1 MRNTDINIKDY
12 DLIVIGAGSGGVRAA
27 RIAANYGA
35 KVAIVESVR
44 VGGTCVLRGCVP
56 KKLLVYGS
64 HIAHDLEDA
73 SGFGWNIGS
82 IEHDWVKLIE
92 AKNNELDRLNS
103 IYLNLLSKVEIITG
117 FGKIIGNNEV
127 EVNGSIIRANK
138 ILIAVGGKSF
148 LPEIK
153 GIDLCINSDQ
163 ALDLKALPKK
173 IVINGGGYIALE
185 FASIFASFGS
195 DVTLIYRGKHI
206 LRGFDADISNLITEE
221 YIKNNIKILTE
232 TEIISVS
239 KINHD
244 LLVTLSNNEEII
256 SNEVMFATGRVPNT
270 NGLGLN
276 EIGIKN
282 GSIGEVIVDK
292 NNQTSINN
300 IYAIGDV
307 TNRINLTPVAIA
319 EGQVFSDN
327 IFGGISKVCDYENV
341 ASAVF
346 SQPAIGVVGLSELEA
361 NNLYAEDGGIEVYK
375 TSFKPMKQTLGGR
388 DTKIFM
394 KMIVR
399 KNNNKVIG
407 IHGIGDDMPEIIQ
420 ICSVAIKAG
429 ATKDDFDN
437 TMGIH
442 PTAAE
447 ELVTLK

>member
-206 LRGFDADISNLITEE
+206 LRGFDSDISNLITEE

-244 LLVTLSNNEEII
+244 LLVTLSNKEEII
-256 SNEVMFATGRVPNT
+256 SDEVMFATGRIPNT

-361 NNLYAEDGGIEVYK
+361 NNLYAEEGGIEVYK
-375 TSFKPMKQTLGGR
+375 ASFKPMKQTLGGR

>member
-1 MRNTDINIKDY
+1 LRNTDINIKDY

-73 SGFGWNIGS
+73 AGFGWNIGS

-206 LRGFDADISNLITEE
+206 LRGFDSDISNLITEE

-239 KINHD
+239 KTNHD

-327 IFGGISKVCDYENV
+327 IFGGMSKVCDYENV

>member
-206 LRGFDADISNLITEE
+206 LRGFDSDISNLITEE

-239 KINHD
+239 KTNHD

-276 EIGIKN
+276 EIGINN

-327 IFGGISKVCDYENV
+327 IFGGMSKVCDYENV

>member
-1 MRNTDINIKDY
+1 MINSIKNTKNY

-27 RIAANYGA
+27 RIAANHGA
-35 KVAIVESVR
+35 KVAIIESVR

-56 KKLLVYGS
+56 KKLLVYGA
-64 HIAHDLEDA
+64 HIAHDIEDA
-73 SGFGWNIGS
+73 VGFGWNIGS
-82 IEHDWVKLIE
+82 IEHDWLKLIN
-92 AKNNELDRLNS
+92 AKDNELDRLNN
-103 IYLNLLSKVEIITG
+103 IYLGLLSKVEIIDG
-117 FGKIIGNNEV
+117 FGKIVSNNEV
-127 EVNGSIIRANK
+127 EVNGNIIKSKK
-138 ILIAVGGKSF
+138 ILIAVGGKPF

-163 ALDLKALPKK
+163 ALDLKSLPKK
-173 IVINGGGYIALE
+173 IIINGGGYIALE

-195 DVTLIYRGKHI
+195 DVTLIYRGKNL
-206 LRGFDADISNLITEE
+206 LRGFDADISNLIKEE
-221 YIKNNIKILTE
+221 CIKNNIKILTE
-232 TEIISVS
+232 TQINSVS
-239 KINHD
+239 KTNNG
-244 LLVTLSNNEEII
+244 LSVMLNNKEEIF
-256 SNEVMFATGRVPNT
+256 SNEVMFATGRIPNT
-270 NGLGLN
+270 SGLGLN
-276 EIGIKN
+276 ELGIKT
-282 GSIGEVIVDK
+282 GKVGEIIVDK
-292 NNQTSINN
+292 NNKTNANN

-327 IFGGISKVCDYENV
+327 FFGGMTRVCDYENV

-346 SQPAIGVVGLSELEA
+346 SQPAIGVVGVNELEA
-361 NNLYAEDGGIEVYK
+361 NNLYGEDGGVEVYK

-399 KNNNKVIG
+399 KKDNKVVG
-407 IHGIGDDMPEIIQ
+407 IHAMGDDMPEIIQ
-420 ICSVAIKAG
+420 ICGVAIKAG
-429 ATKDDFDN
+429 ATKSDFDN

>member
-244 LLVTLSNNEEII
+244 LLVTLSNKEEII
-256 SNEVMFATGRVPNT
+256 SDEVMFATGRIPNT

-327 IFGGISKVCDYENV
+327 IFGGMSKVCDYENV

-361 NNLYAEDGGIEVYK
+361 NNLYAEEGGIEVYK

>member
-1 MRNTDINIKDY
+1 MSETFFSIFFCGDISFFI
-12 DLIVIGAGSGGVRAA
+12 IP
-27 RIAANYGA
+27 AN
-35 KVAIVESVR
+35 S
-44 VGGTCVLRGCVP
+44 
-56 KKLLVYGS
+56 
-64 HIAHDLEDA
+64 
-73 SGFGWNIGS
+73 F
-82 IEHDWVKLIE
+82 
-92 AKNNELDRLNS
+92 
-103 IYLNLLSKVEIITG
+103 
-117 FGKIIGNNEV
+117 
-127 EVNGSIIRANK
+127 
-138 ILIAVGGKSF
+138 AV
-148 LPEIK
+148 
-153 GIDLCINSDQ
+153 
-163 ALDLKALPKK
+163 
-173 IVINGGGYIALE
+173 V

-239 KINHD
+239 KTNHD

-276 EIGIKN
+276 EIGINN

>member
-73 SGFGWNIGS
+73 AGFGWNIGS

-92 AKNNELDRLNS
+92 TKNNELDRLNS

-206 LRGFDADISNLITEE
+206 LRGFDSDISNLITEE

-239 KINHD
+239 KTNHD

-276 EIGIKN
+276 EIGINN

-361 NNLYAEDGGIEVYK
+361 NNLYAEEGGIEVYK

>member
-244 LLVTLSNNEEII
+244 LLVTLSNKEEII
-256 SNEVMFATGRVPNT
+256 SDEVMFATGRVPNT

-276 EIGIKN
+276 EIGINN

-327 IFGGISKVCDYENV
+327 IFGGMSKVCDYENV

>member
-1 MRNTDINIKDY
+1 LRNTDINIKDY

-73 SGFGWNIGS
+73 AGFGWNIGS

-117 FGKIIGNNEV
+117 FGKIISNNEV

-206 LRGFDADISNLITEE
+206 LRGFDSDISNLITEE

-244 LLVTLSNNEEII
+244 LLVTLSNKEEII
-256 SNEVMFATGRVPNT
+256 SDEVMFATGRVPNT

-361 NNLYAEDGGIEVYK
+361 NNLYAEEGGIEVYK

>member
-163 ALDLKALPKK
+163 ALDLKVLPKK

-206 LRGFDADISNLITEE
+206 LRGFDSDISNLITEE

-244 LLVTLSNNEEII
+244 LLVTLSNKEEII
-256 SNEVMFATGRVPNT
+256 SDEVMFATGRVPNT

-361 NNLYAEDGGIEVYK
+361 NNLYAEEGGIEVYK

>member
-73 SGFGWNIGS
+73 AGFGWNIGS

-244 LLVTLSNNEEII
+244 LLVTLSNKEEII
-256 SNEVMFATGRVPNT
+256 SDEVMFATGRVPNT

-361 NNLYAEDGGIEVYK
+361 NNLYAEEGGIEVYK

>member
-73 SGFGWNIGS
+73 AGFGWNIGS

-206 LRGFDADISNLITEE
+206 LRGFDSDISNLITEE

-244 LLVTLSNNEEII
+244 LLVTLSNKEEII
-256 SNEVMFATGRVPNT
+256 SDEVMFATGRIPNT

-361 NNLYAEDGGIEVYK
+361 NNLYAEEGGIEVYK

>member
-1 MRNTDINIKDY
+1 MKDSIKNTKDY

-27 RIAANYGA
+27 RIAANHGA
-35 KVAIVESVR
+35 KVAIIESVR

-56 KKLLVYGS
+56 KKLLVYGA

-73 SGFGWNIGS
+73 AGFGWNIGS
-82 IEHDWVKLIE
+82 IEHDWLKLIN
-92 AKNNELDRLNS
+92 AKDKELDRLNS
-103 IYLNLLSKVEIITG
+103 IYLSLLSKVDIIEG
-117 FGKIIGNNEV
+117 FGKIVSNSEV
-127 EVNGSIIRANK
+127 KVNGNIIRSNK
-138 ILIAVGGKSF
+138 ILIAVGGKPF
-148 LPEIK
+148 LPEIR

-163 ALDLKALPKK
+163 ALDLKSLPKK
-173 IVINGGGYIALE
+173 IIINGGGYIALE

-195 DVTLIYRGKHI
+195 DVTLIYRGKNL
-206 LRGFDADISNLITEE
+206 LRGFDEDISNLIKEE
-221 YIKNNIKILTE
+221 CIKNNIKILTE
-232 TEIISVS
+232 SQIIAVS
-239 KINHD
+239 KTSNG
-244 LLVTLSNNEEII
+244 LSVILNNKEEIF
-256 SNEVMFATGRVPNT
+256 SNEVMFATGRIPNT
-270 NGLGLN
+270 SGLGLN
-276 EIGIKN
+276 ELGIKT
-282 GSIGEVIVDK
+282 GEVGEIIVDK
-292 NNQTSINN
+292 NNKTNKNN

-327 IFGGISKVCDYENV
+327 FFGGMSKVCDYDNV

-346 SQPAIGVVGLSELEA
+346 SQPAIGVVGLNELEA
-361 NNLYAEDGGIEVYK
+361 SNLYANDGGIEVFK

-394 KMIVR
+394 KMIVC
-399 KNNNKVIG
+399 KKTNKVVG
-407 IHGIGDDMPEIIQ
+407 IHGIGDEMPEIIQ

>member
-73 SGFGWNIGS
+73 AGFGWNIGS

-148 LPEIK
+148 LPKIK

-206 LRGFDADISNLITEE
+206 LRGFDSDISNLITEE

-244 LLVTLSNNEEII
+244 LLVTLSNKEEII
-256 SNEVMFATGRVPNT
+256 SDEVMFATGRVPNT

-276 EIGIKN
+276 EIGINN